1 MAGEWISIDCC
12 IATKPEI
19 LELIG
24 ETGEPAD
31 VIVGRLTLFW
41 AWASLNSGDGTV
53 KGNAA
58 ILKAVAGGEEP
69 FWRAVQRCGWISF
82 GDGVIEI
89 HGWEDRFSKAAKSRL
104 LARRRLQKYRENA
117 ENDSGNADETQG
129 RFMVKRTSV
138 SGCNAPPLLDRGDRG
153 EEIEEKRGE
162 ETPSGDPSSSSIFDF
177 WGDFKAQWA
186 ATAKTTGKGPK
197 KPAKGFPE
205 ALDGHPGGWS
215 AGYER
220 VLKALAMI
228 PKCDYFESPVTMT
241 QFFSDGFVERIL
253 DGHFSGRSRRRGK
266 PPDDERPVRPFVGD
280 DEKRFAATL
289 ERLRTEGRGK

>member
-1 MAGEWISIDCC
+1 MAGEWIPIDCC
-12 IATKPEI
+12 LWEKLEVLRISKATGNSANE
-19 LELIG
+19 
-24 ETGEPAD
+24 
-31 VIVGRLTLFW
+31 VVGNLARLW
-41 AWASLNSGDGTV
+41 AWASHNVADGRIECGIDDLEMV
-53 KGNAA
+53 VGADDA
-58 ILKAVAGGEEP
+58 
-69 FWRAVQRCGWISF
+69 FWRAVVSVGWLIDN
-82 GDGVIEI
+82 GDHMQIP
-89 HGWEDRFSKAAKSRL
+89 GWEARFSQTAKSRL
-104 LARRRLQKYRENA
+104 MANRR
-117 ENDSGNADETQG
+117 
-129 RFMVKRTSV
+129 MKRHRDGHVTVDRHTSV
-138 SGCNAPPLLDRGDRG
+138 AGCNGTALQGATVRRNQIEEI

-205 ALDGHPGGWS
+205 ALDGHPGGWP
-215 AGYER
+215 AGYDR

-266 PPDDERPVRPFVGD
+266 PPDDERPVRAFVGD

>member
-19 LELIG
+19 LELMG

-53 KGNAA
+53 KGNPA

-69 FWRAVQRCGWISF
+69 FWRAVQRAGWISF

-104 LARRRLQKYRENA
+104 LARRRLQKHRENA
-117 ENDSGNADETQG
+117 EGDAGNGSETQE
-129 RFMVKRTSV
+129 RFMVKRTTV
-138 SGCNAPPLLDRGDRG
+138 SGCNAPALLDRGDRG
-153 EEIEEKRGE
+153 EEKEKKRGE
-162 ETPSGDPSSSSIFDF
+162 ETPTGDSSSSVSEI
-177 WGDFKAQWA
+177 WEDFKAKWA

-197 KPAKGFPE
+197 KPAKGFAE
-205 ALDGHPGGWS
+205 ARWE
-215 AGYER
+215 AGYDR
-220 VLKALAMI
+220 VLQALAMI
-228 PKCDYFESPVTMT
+228 PKCDYFSSPVTMT
-241 QFFSDGFVERIL
+241 QFFSDGFIDRIL
-253 DGHFSGRSRRRGK
+253 EGHFTGKSRKRGK
-266 PPDDERPVRPFVGD
+266 PPDDERPPREFEGD
-280 DEKRFAATL
+280 DAKRFAATL
-289 ERLRTEGRGK
+289 ARIRQEGRVR

>member
-19 LELIG
+19 LELMG

-53 KGNAA
+53 KGNPA

-104 LARRRLQKYRENA
+104 LARRRLQKHRENA
-117 ENDSGNADETQG
+117 ESDAGNGSETQE
-129 RFMVKRTSV
+129 RFIVKRTTV
-138 SGCNAPPLLDRGDRG
+138 SGCNAPALLDRGDRG
-153 EEIEEKRGE
+153 EEIEKKKGE
-162 ETPSGDPSSSSIFDF
+162 ETPAGGPSSSVSEIWEDF
-177 WGDFKAQWA
+177 RARWS

-197 KPAKGFPE
+197 KPAKGFAE
-205 ALDGHPGGWS
+205 ARWET
-215 AGYER
+215 GYDR
-220 VLKALAMI
+220 VLQALAMI
-228 PKCDYFESPVTMT
+228 PKCDYFSSPVTMT
-241 QFFSDGFVERIL
+241 QFFSDGFIDRIL
-253 DGHFSGRSRRRGK
+253 EGHFTGKSRKRGK
-266 PPDDERPVRPFVGD
+266 PPDDERPPREFEGD
-280 DEKRFAATL
+280 DAKRFAATL
-289 ERLRTEGRGK
+289 ERIRQEGRVK

>member
-19 LELIG
+19 LELMG

-53 KGNAA
+53 KGNPA

-104 LARRRLQKYRENA
+104 LARRRLQKHRENTENDA
-117 ENDSGNADETQG
+117 ENGSETQE
-129 RFMVKRTSV
+129 RFMVKRTTV
-138 SGCNAPPLLDRGDRG
+138 SGCNAPALLDRGDRG

-162 ETPSGDPSSSSIFDF
+162 ETPTGDSSSSVSEI
-177 WGDFKAQWA
+177 WEDFKAKWA

-197 KPAKGFPE
+197 KPAKGFTE
-205 ALDGHPGGWS
+205 ARWET
-215 AGYER
+215 GYDR
-220 VLKALAMI
+220 VLQALAMI
-228 PKCDYFESPVTMT
+228 PKCEYFSSPVTMT
-241 QFFSDGFVERIL
+241 QFFSDGFIDRIL
-253 DGHFSGRSRRRGK
+253 EGHFTGKSRKRGK
-266 PPDDERPVRPFVGD
+266 PPDDERPVRAFQGD

-289 ERLRTEGRGK
+289 ERIRNEGRVK